1 MKLFKIFGI
10 QIKISYL
17 TFFILIFSMF
27 FNYFTQLLVLIVVIL
42 IHELAHC
49 YACIYYG
56 IGISEIKIFVFGGV
70 AKFRGYVEES
80 PKQETIIALAGP
92 LSNFI
97 SVAIIL
103 LVINEFD
110 VGENYIAQLLLTA
123 NMAIGVF
130 NLIPILP
137 LDGGR
142 VARGIIGHYLG
153 IRKATYIVI
162 RLGYCICILFF
173 VIGTYAALVYNIEYI
188 FISFLFVYIFF
199 SSRRER
205 EKINLILAKNL
216 VLRKKSLFNK
226 GIMNVKHIVAMES
239 INIKNIFD
247 EFTLEQYCII
257 TITDTAGKVIGN
269 LSESEIIDAIIEHN
283 SNITL
288 GEFYELIHLS
298 SRDEQDMFG
307 S

>member
-1 MKLFKIFGI
+1 MKLFKMFGI

-17 TFFILIFSMF
+17 IFFILIFSMF

-42 IHELAHC
+42 VHELAHC
-49 YACIYYG
+49 YACMYYG

-70 AKFRGYVEES
+70 AKFRGYVEEN
-80 PKQETIIALAGP
+80 PKQEAVIALAGP
-92 LSNFI
+92 LLNFI

-103 LVINEFD
+103 LVVNRFSI
-110 VGENYIAQLLLTA
+110 GENHIVQLFLTA
-123 NMAIGVF
+123 NMVIGAF

-142 VARGIIGHYLG
+142 IVRGIMGYYFG
-153 IRKATYIVI
+153 IRKATYIII

-199 SSRRER
+199 STRGEK
-205 EKINLILAKNL
+205 EKIDLIFAKNL
-216 VLRKKSLFNK
+216 VLRKKSLFNE
-226 GIMNVKHIVAMES
+226 GIMDVKHIVAMES

-257 TITDTAGKVIGN
+257 TITDAEGKVIGN
-269 LSESEIIDAIIEHN
+269 LSESEVIDAVIEHD

-288 GEFYELIHLS
+288 GEFYNLIHLS
-298 SRDEQDMFG
+298 F
-307 S
+307 